1 MTFSIQQAAE
11 MMGAKPPTAKELHA
25 AVAQGY
31 SIDSRAIRPG
41 ELFFAVRGERRDGH
55 DFIEAALAA
64 GAIAAVAS
72 RGPAHSAGR
81 LLLVADPKLALQQF
95 AEKARRS
102 WGRKVIA
109 ITGSNGKTTTKEIVA
124 ALLSTRFR
132 VAKSEGN
139 LNNELGLPLSLL
151 RMDAAADLAVLELG
165 MNHAGEIRALAS
177 IAHPDIGVVTNVNA
191 VHLEF
196 FHSVGEIA
204 LAKRELVESLPASDI
219 AVLNADDDR
228 VSDFARFSAARVVTF
243 GINAPAN
250 VRAVDVEDRGLD
262 GTSFRLQGGA
272 AGPEAG
278 REALFTPLP
287 GRHNLYNTLAGLAVA
302 QVLGIEPASL
312 RDAVRALRPTHMRG
326 ELVEVGRVRIL
337 NDCYNSNPRA
347 AEAML
352 DLLAATPAA
361 RRVAVLGEMLELGPA
376 SQDLHRQL
384 GRRVARSGL
393 SLLVGVGGA
402 ARFLVE
408 EAVRSGLPRSAASF
422 FDDPRAAGKFLA
434 ATLRPGDAVLFK
446 ASRGVKL
453 EEALDAAVAGCL
465 ARVAESPPVAASKFA
480 PG

>member
-1 MTFSIQQAAE
+1 MTFSLQQAAE
-11 MMGAKPPTAKELHA
+11 MMGAQPPAGKELHG
-25 AVAQGY
+25 AVVQGY

-55 DFIEAALAA
+55 EFIDAALSS

-72 RGPAHSAGR
+72 RGPAHCAAR
-81 LLLVADPKLALQQF
+81 LLLAADPKLALQQF
-95 AEKARRS
+95 AAKARQS

-139 LNNELGLPLSLL
+139 LNNDLGLPLSLL

-177 IAHPDIGVVTNVNA
+177 IARPDIGVVTNVNA

-204 LAKRELVESLPASDI
+204 LAKRELIESLPASGI

-228 VSDFARFSAARVVTF
+228 VSDFARFSAARVMTF
-243 GINAPAN
+243 GVGAPAA
-250 VRAVDVEDRGLD
+250 VRAVDVENCGLD
-262 GTSFRLQGGA
+262 GTSFRLQAGG
-272 AGPEAG
+272 EAF
-278 REALFTPLP
+278 FTPLP

-302 QVLGIEPASL
+302 QALGIEPASL
-312 RDAVRALRPTHMRG
+312 RDAVRALRPAHMRG
-326 ELVEVGRVRIL
+326 ELVEVGQVRIL

-352 DLLAATPAA
+352 ELLSATPAA

-376 SQDLHRQL
+376 SQDLHCQL
-384 GRRVARSGL
+384 GRRAARSGL

-402 ARFLVE
+402 ARFLVK
-408 EAVRSGLPRSAASF
+408 EAVRAGLPQGAAFF
-422 FDDPRAAGKFLA
+422 FDDSRAAGKFLA
-434 ATLRPGDAVLFK
+434 TALRPGDVVLFK
-446 ASRGVKL
+446 ASRGVRL
-453 EEALDAAVAGCL
+453 EEALDLAVTGCL
-465 ARVAESPPVAASKFA
+465 ARAAESALAAA
-480 PG
+480 PRFTPG